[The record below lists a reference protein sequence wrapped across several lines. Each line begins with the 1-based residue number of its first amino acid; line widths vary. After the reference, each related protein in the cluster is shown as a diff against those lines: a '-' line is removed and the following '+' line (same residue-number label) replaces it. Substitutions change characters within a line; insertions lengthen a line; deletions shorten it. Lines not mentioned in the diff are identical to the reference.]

1 MDDFSQKVIEKI
13 EQEHVHP
20 TPRWA
25 VVAYKGAVWVLV
37 GICFFC
43 AALFCA
49 LLALAVRHLDVD
61 VMRGAPPGR
70 AMIVLMQSVP
80 VVWIIFFVA
89 LCVLVVLMLRQQTH
103 AYRYRLVGV
112 AGMVGV
118 SVLFLAMGLHFLRLP
133 DRAERYAERGVPP
146 LARPWLMRGH
156 PRLRPEDGVLIGRL
170 TEIQPDHFVVERP
183 PHEIWKV
190 RIDPVR
196 FQYRRFQV
204 HDDIVA
210 RGHVIKPWVF
220 QAEGI
225 RPHRRRPFMERLPE
239 HP

>member
-1 MDDFSQKVIEKI
+1 MILREGHDRS
-13 EQEHVHP
+13 H
-20 TPRWA
+20 A
-25 VVAYKGAVWVLV
+25 VCTRL
-37 GICFFC
+37 
-43 AALFCA
+43 
-49 LLALAVRHLDVD
+49 
-61 VMRGAPPGR
+61 
-70 AMIVLMQSVP
+70 
-80 VVWIIFFVA
+80 WIIFFVA

-220 QAEGI
+220 KRKVFVRTVVGRSWNDCQSI
-225 RPHRRRPFMERLPE
+225 RRGAMQINDGEVVVSCEAPDFISFYFFSH
-239 HP
+239 HKI